1 MRFDEIPAK
10 SKIVI
15 TVTNGS
21 DLQARFLTKV
31 MRNCQE
37 YLMVIPFKHKGLR
50 INFSGKNV
58 KIHMEYRD
66 NEGRLWTYRNC
77 KILVM
82 KKDGLIFHKLISPM
96 TEGIENRRG
105 GRRFYLWD
113 NCTVEIEG
121 VEAPVYTKIRDIG
134 PEGISFVID
143 AKKPLSL
150 KEGTNIK
157 CIFKTNQ
164 GDIVNTEGMIVRKE
178 VLEKYTVYGCKVA
191 NPSPVFVSYV
201 AYQERKNIVIDADI

>member
-1 MRFDEIPAK
+1 LRFDEIPAK

-37 YLMVIPFKHKGLR
+37 YLMVIPFRHKGLR

-77 KILVM
+77 KIQLM
-82 KKDGLIFHKLISPM
+82 KKDGLIFHKLLSPM

-105 GRRFYLWD
+105 GRRFFLWD
-113 NCTVEIEG
+113 NCTVEIDG
-121 VEAPVYTKIRDIG
+121 MEAPIYTKIRDIG

-143 AKKPLSL
+143 AKKPLPL
-150 KEGTNIK
+150 KEGTNLK

-164 GDIVNTEGMIVRKE
+164 GDVVTAEAMIVRKE
-178 VLEKYTVYGCKVA
+178 ALEKYTVYGCKVA
-191 NPSPVFVSYV
+191 NPSAVFTSYV

>member
-58 KIHMEYRD
+58 KIHMEHRD
-66 NEGRLWTYRNC
+66 KEGRLWTFRNC
-77 KILVM
+77 KILLM
-82 KKDGLIFHKLISPM
+82 KKDGLIFHKLMSPM

-105 GRRFYLWD
+105 GRRFFLWD
-113 NCTVEIEG
+113 NCSVEIEG
-121 VEAPVYTKIRDIG
+121 MDAPIHTKIRDIG

-143 AKKPLSL
+143 AKKPLPL
-150 KEGTNIK
+150 KEGTNLK
-157 CIFKTNQ
+157 CTFKTNQ
-164 GDIVNTEGMIVRKE
+164 GDAVTVDAMIVRRE
-178 VLEKYTVYGCKVA
+178 ALEKYTVYGCKVS
-191 NPSPVFVSYV
+191 NPSPLFTSYV